1 LRIPILLASAA
12 ALALTACGDNR
23 NQSGSGW
30 AAQAADISERSLEDQ
45 VLAALEEAP
54 RHGLTR
60 DLFLEGELPADATQK
75 REALVRI
82 ANAYASALANGKVD
96 PTKVRDVYTLPR
108 PKVDVEQG
116 VAEALSD
123 NRFGEW
129 ANSLAPQSSEY
140 QALSNAFVQLV
151 KRSPDLPEADI
162 SSGKVINPGDSD
174 PRVPAIVATLRAQGY
189 LQDEQ
194 QAEGQNRQN
203 QQQPQAQQAQQA
215 QQRNLY
221 SERISQAVEQFQADT
236 GREVDGVIGPRTVEA
251 LNTGPRDRARQ
262 LAIAMERLRWLE
274 RDAPPT
280 RIDVNIAAAMLDYY
294 RDGRHVDHRRVV
306 TGEPGWETPQLAS
319 PIFRLVANPTWTVPQ
334 SIVKDEI
341 SQKSSAWLA
350 RNNFTQKN
358 GQWVQASGPDSA
370 LGEVKLDMKN
380 DHAIFLHDT
389 PAKALFGQPERHRSH
404 GCVRVENAIEF
415 ARMLARDQ
423 GVIDQFNQAM
433 ASGSETFVNLDD
445 EIPVRL
451 LYHTAFLGRDGRI
464 KFAKDVY
471 GWDNDV
477 ADALGYETR
486 QPPRV
491 EHRPG
496 RDVGP

>member
-1 LRIPILLASAA
+1 VRIHILLASAA
-12 ALALTACGDNR
+12 ALSLAACGDNR
-23 NQSGSGW
+23 NPNS
-30 AAQAADISERSLEDQ
+30 AAEASQVSERSLEEQ
-45 VLAALEEAP
+45 VLAALEDAP

-60 DLFLEGELPADATQK
+60 DLFLEGELPGDGAQK
-75 REALVRI
+75 RDALMAI
-82 ANAYASALANGKVD
+82 ARAYASALANGKVD
-96 PTKVRDVYTLPR
+96 PGEIRDVYTLDR
-108 PKVDVEQG
+108 PQVDVEAG
-116 VAEALSD
+116 VSQALSE

-129 ANSLAPQSSEY
+129 ANSLAPQSDEY

-151 KRSPDLPEADI
+151 QRSPDLENVDI
-162 SSGKVINPGDSD
+162 PSGKVINPGDSD
-174 PRVPAIVATLRAQGY
+174 PRVPAIVANLRAQGY
-189 LQDEQ
+189 LLDAE
-194 QAEGQNRQN
+194 QAEQPNRQQG
-203 QQQPQAQQAQQA
+203 QQQQAQPQSGQA
-215 QQRNLY
+215 NVY
-221 SERISQAVEQFQADT
+221 SERIAQAVEQFQADT

-491 EHRPG
+491 EHQPG